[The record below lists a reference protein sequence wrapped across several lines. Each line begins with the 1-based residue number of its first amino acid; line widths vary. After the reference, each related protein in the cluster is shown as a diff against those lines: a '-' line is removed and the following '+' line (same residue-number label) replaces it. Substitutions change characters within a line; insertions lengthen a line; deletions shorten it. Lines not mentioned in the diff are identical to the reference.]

1 MNDRKLKRQYRL
13 SHINQGRRR
22 WSKLGRDIKALFAP
36 GLPLQIHCNARPPN
50 CKFPRGMTMFPRYWI
65 TLGKE
70 TIFDYPSD
78 FLELID
84 HEAADWEKRY
94 SDPSGQITVWN
105 SYPFEKHGV
114 SEISCLLRDYINRP
128 KEALMEPF
136 ENDRWG
142 LADILRAADRRIGK
156 QRLEEMETDNPGVN
170 QIISMRLKQNDLSQE
185 QKAL

>member
-1 MNDRKLKRQYRL
+1 MVRPRNIKKNHRE
-13 SHINQGRRR
+13 HGRS

-36 GLPLQIHCNARPPN
+36 NLPLQIHCSVLPLKSKEAMGSTR
-50 CKFPRGMTMFPRYWI
+50 FPRYWI

-94 SDPSGQITVWN
+94 SDSSGQITVWN

-142 LADILRAADRRIGK
+142 LTDILRAADRRIGK
-156 QRLEEMETDNPGVN
+156 QRLEEMNTDNPGVLK
-170 QIISMRLKQNDLSQE
+170 IVSMRLNQNGLSQE

>member
-1 MNDRKLKRQYRL
+1 MNDRKLKRRYHL
-13 SHINQGRRR
+13 YHNQGQRR

-50 CKFPRGMTMFPRYWI
+50 CKFPQGTTRFPRYWI

-84 HEAADWEKRY
+84 HEAADWEMSR
-94 SDPSGQITVWN
+94 SDASGQITVWN

-114 SEISCLLRDYINRP
+114 SEISCLIRDYIDRP

-156 QRLEEMETDNPGVN
+156 QRLREMQTENPGARKIISLRLGQDKKEKP
-170 QIISMRLKQNDLSQE
+170 QIIPS
-185 QKAL
+185 